1 MCFFCLRCLFLFWLG
16 PDLVVSFLADG
27 LPGCA
32 SFVPLLHML
41 ILLVAASDL
50 YFATEFRHKLVFSH
64 LIWFRA
70 LSFSCAGCTPPIL
83 RASLR
88 GVFVAVLSNCEYQ
101 VFELHS
107 VPPLV

>member
-1 MCFFCLRCLFLFWLG
+1 MCFFVFVAFFLFWLG

-27 LPGCA
+27 QPGCA

-64 LIWFRA
+64 LIWCRA
-70 LSFSCAGCTPPIL
+70 LSH
-83 RASLR
+83 SLALAVLLPFL
-88 GVFVAVLSNCEYQ
+88 GLHFVACLCGSS
-101 VFELHS
+101 L
-107 VPPLV
+107 